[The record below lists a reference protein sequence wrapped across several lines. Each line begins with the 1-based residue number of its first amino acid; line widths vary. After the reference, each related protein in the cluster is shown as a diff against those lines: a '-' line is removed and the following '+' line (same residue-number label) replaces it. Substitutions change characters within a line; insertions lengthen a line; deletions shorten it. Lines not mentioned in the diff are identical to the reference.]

1 MTGEPDLSGRVV
13 LVVEDEY
20 YIATDASRALQG
32 AGAEVFGPFPSEE
45 AARAEIAVRRPDAAV
60 LDINLGSGPL
70 FKLADTPF
78 RPRRRFRLHHRLRSG
93 DSAGTI
99 QPYRAAAK
107 AGATSADCWRDC
119 ESAAR
124 AGINPPHLPHPLE
137 R

>member
-45 AARAEIAVRRPDAAV
+45 AARAEIAVRRSDAAV

-70 FKLADTPF
+70 FKLADMLSDLGVAFVFITGYDQEIVPE
-78 RPRRRFRLHHRLRSG
+78 RFSHIERLQKPVQLRQIVG
-93 DSAGTI
+93 AI
-99 QPYRAAAK
+99 AK
-107 AGATSADCWRDC
+107 V
-119 ESAAR
+119 
-124 AGINPPHLPHPLE
+124 LPE
-137 R
+137 RE